1 MEKYKLDYE
10 QSLYFLSLSNE
21 TRETRV
27 TEDVLS
33 PSFLTSR
40 GFTVWHS
47 RARTLLSKSKENDTL
62 LPFSV

>member
-27 TEDVLS
+27 TEDPAVALVS
-33 PSFLTSR
+33 RISRPHRLTLA
-40 GFTVWHS
+40 
-47 RARTLLSKSKENDTL
+47 RACTPLIKSEENDRL
-62 LPFSV
+62 VPF

>member
-27 TEDVLS
+27 TEDPAVALVS
-33 PSFLTSR
+33 RISRPHRLTLA
-40 GFTVWHS
+40 
-47 RARTLLSKSKENDTL
+47 RACTALTKSEENDRL
-62 LPFSV
+62 FPF

>member
-27 TEDVLS
+27 TEDPYVALVS
-33 PSFLTSR
+33 RISHLAPACTPLT
-40 GFTVWHS
+40 
-47 RARTLLSKSKENDTL
+47 KSEENDRL
-62 LPFSV
+62 LPF